1 MILHLPR
8 VTLCHQGFISPW
20 KLTGH
25 TYRTL
30 GQFYSP
36 CLVSFDSVFTLL
48 AINMYLWLAPFV
60 IGTTA
65 EASHGAHIKAMTPT
79 YTQSLRSHAI
89 PQRFFSPICWLLQT
103 WYKSSPT
110 YYNILHNF
118 NIQVGFFCFSPTHRL
133 SPLPLHSSSAGHGF
147 R

>member
-1 MILHLPR
+1 MTNFTMTHSLLTKGQVLAQSQNSTPITR

-89 PQRFFSPICWLLQT
+89 SQRFFRQSADCYKIGTRVYLLT
-103 WYKSSPT
+103 IT
-110 YYNILHNF
+110 
-118 NIQVGFFCFSPTHRL
+118 FCTI
-133 SPLPLHSSSAGHGF
+133 
-147 R
+147 